1 MEIIRKYLLPF
12 SVLYK
17 IITGIRN
24 IFYNV
29 AILRS
34 HSFEIPIIVVGNLSV
49 GGTGKTPQIE
59 YLIRL
64 LQKDYKIA
72 VLSRGYK
79 RKTKG
84 FILIRDYHSVEEV
97 GDEPFQF
104 FKKFNQIDVA
114 VDSNRVNGIKV
125 LIDNVN
131 PDVILLDDA
140 FQHRKV
146 KAGFNILL
154 SKYNDLFIDDLVLP
168 AGNLRESIT
177 GAKRADVIMVTKC
190 PKDLKIEEQMTLSK
204 RIQTN
209 VQKPVFFTSISY
221 APLTKGYKGYSI
233 SDFKE
238 NELFIVTGIA
248 NPKPL
253 LEFLVNI
260 NFKIHHIEFPDH
272 HFFTEED
279 IDKIK
284 REFKELPKNKILL
297 TTEKDYTRL
306 EGKLDELCY
315 LPIETSF
322 LNNQEDFDSILL
334 NSLHQKKKPINP

>member
-1 MEIIRKYLLPF
+1 MEIIRKYLVPF
-12 SVLYK
+12 SILYK
-17 IITGIRN
+17 IITSIRN

-29 AILRS
+29 GVFRS
-34 HSFEIPIIVVGNLSV
+34 YSFDIPVIVVGNLSV

-104 FKKFNQIDVA
+104 FKKFKQIDVA

-131 PDVILLDDA
+131 PDIILLDDA

-154 SKYNDLFIDDLVLP
+154 TKYNDLFVDDLVLP
-168 AGNLRESIT
+168 TGNLRESVS
-177 GAKRADVIMVTKC
+177 GAKRADIVVVTKC
-190 PKDLKIEEQMTLSK
+190 SDNLKIEEQNKIKK
-204 RIQTN
+204 RIQTQ

-221 APLTKGYKGYSI
+221 APFTKGYKEYSI

-238 NELFIVTGIA
+238 NEIFIVTGIA

-253 LEFLVNI
+253 LEFLVKI
-260 NFKIHHIEFPDH
+260 NFRIHHLEFPDH
-272 HFFTEED
+272 HYFAKED
-279 IDKIK
+279 IEKIK
-284 REFKELPKNKILL
+284 REFKNLPKNKILL

-322 LNNQEDFDSILL
+322 LNNQEGFDSLL
-334 NSLHQKKKPINP
+334 KSYCYTNSL